1 MSRGGITP
9 RAKVPAKHFKVLE
22 SQILFDIKAT
32 VEVQERTD
40 QLGIRLGSQ
49 LCQSMEQ
56 KCTKRF
62 VVDDKQQITVLAAT
76 LVEEVSLYIP
86 VHTSLQFTN
95 MPPCISSSPVKF
107 ISSRMEREIDS
118 FFMVKQTNHEDLH
131 RGDCVLHEVEK
142 SIVEAE

>member
-49 LCQSMEQ
+49 LCQPMEQ
-56 KCTKRF
+56 KGTKPNNGAKRHKADGYSG
-62 VVDDKQQITVLAAT
+62 VMVDDKQQITAVFAAT

-86 VHTSLQFTN
+86 VHISLQDTN
-95 MPPCISSSPVKF
+95 MPPCISSS
-107 ISSRMEREIDS
+107 SQENG
-118 FFMVKQTNHEDLH
+118 T
-131 RGDCVLHEVEK
+131 
-142 SIVEAE
+142 